1 MKKFFLSALTA
12 ASVLLFPACTNQ
24 STEMK
29 KLQQEND
36 SLIQVNAQTKADF
49 ESMLQ
54 VMNEVEDGFKQIKEA
69 ENYLNV
75 QSNATG
81 EVSKTTRE
89 RLTSDMQLV
98 AETLKSNKEKLA
110 QLQSQLKN
118 SKYQSSELKK
128 TIDRLN
134 TEIENKTAMIV
145 TLQEELA
152 KRDIRIQELDN
163 AVNDLSGKVNTLS
176 ETAEQQKNTISSQE
190 KAVNTVYYAFG
201 TDKELKEQKII
212 SGGGLFKAKDVLK
225 GDFNKN
231 YFTAEDM
238 RTLKT
243 IPLESKKAK
252 LLTNHPAGTYT
263 FVKNAEGMLTFE
275 ITDPSSFWSLSKY
288 LVIKVD

>member
-12 ASVLLFPACTNQ
+12 ASILLFPACTNQ

-190 KAVNTVYYAFG
+190 KALNTVYYAFG

>member
-12 ASVLLFPACTNQ
+12 ASVLLFLACTNQ

-190 KAVNTVYYAFG
+190 KALNTVYYAFG